1 MTVIRSLTL
10 LAALAFINA
19 TPASARPRPGV
30 GLGQAF
36 PQACASGYHPDAGGN
51 CQPNGGAGNRYCPDG
66 LVFQPTFDGWT
77 CDPPPPEAY

>member
-1 MTVIRSLTL
+1 MPIYRAPILSVTLMLATLAPAAARS
-10 LAALAFINA
+10 
-19 TPASARPRPGV
+19 GV

-66 LVFQPTFDGWT
+66 TVFEPTFDGWY
-77 CDPPPPEAY
+77 CGPAPPEAY